1 MGGHERGQPLAEY
14 PEQRR
19 FPRMSTSGLP
29 YGVRFE
35 VQGREIQGARLAN
48 LSACGCGLE
57 IQMADARFLD
67 LGSVLEPFYLDH
79 PDLPYVPLQA
89 SVVRILGK
97 VAGKTQG
104 YVLVGVE
111 FSRITDFVRG
121 LVADHVAGCLEEV
134 EP

>member
-1 MGGHERGQPLAEY
+1 LPVAEY

-19 FPRMSTSGLP
+19 FPRMSTSGLG
-29 YGVRFE
+29 YGVRFQ
-35 VQGREIQGARLAN
+35 VQGRAIEGARLAN

-57 IQMADARFLD
+57 IQMAEARHID
-67 LGSVLEPFYLDH
+67 IGSVLEPFFLDH
-79 PDLPYVPLQA
+79 PELPYVPLRG

-111 FSRITDFVRG
+111 FSRITDFVRQ
-121 LVADHVAGCLEEV
+121 LIHEHVAASMAEV
-134 EP
+134 GS